1 MGHTILFQRSGAFTT
16 VTIMAPNG
24 QIARS
29 SLSHVERHP
38 SDGRELVVFTAHWP
52 DAVEGQTIL
61 RAAINALAPESL

>member
-1 MGHTILFQRSGAFTT
+1 
-16 VTIMAPNG
+16 MAPNG